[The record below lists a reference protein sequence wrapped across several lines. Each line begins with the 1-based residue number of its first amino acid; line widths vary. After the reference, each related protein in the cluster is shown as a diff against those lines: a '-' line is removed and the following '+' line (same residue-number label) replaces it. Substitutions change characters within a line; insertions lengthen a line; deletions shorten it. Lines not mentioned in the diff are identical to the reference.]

1 MWIFHPHFFHSLFS
15 LVSSSRGRFG
25 ASRRSSSAVLH
36 CCSWCA
42 VWRKFQSLPDGQT
55 AQNPFCRPPNL
66 KCEVLSARKNRVKM
80 TNIKK
85 MASEAKCTIVVI
97 GDSRTGK
104 SVLLH
109 RFVHKTFQPVSKNQI
124 DIYLF
129 FQSSTCDFSWHLT
142 VWGKVL
148 KVLDWCS
155 LYQTLLVT
163 CVITHFLFEVRL
175 VSVYSL
181 KISKERIFT
190 FSKER
195 GGIKTLPSLPDLL
208 ITKGK
213 HFYTFYIFGN

>member
-109 RFVHKTFQPVSKNQI
+109 RFVHKTFQPVSKKSNWH
-124 DIYLF
+124 LPF
-129 FQSSTCDFSWHLT
+129 FPIINSWFLVTSDYMGKSSQSSWLMF
-142 VWGKVL
+142 
-148 KVLDWCS
+148 
-155 LYQTLLVT
+155 TLSDSSGYVRNYA
-163 CVITHFLFEVRL
+163 LFMWSSSR
-175 VSVYSL
+175 
-181 KISKERIFT
+181 
-190 FSKER
+190 
-195 GGIKTLPSLPDLL
+195 
-208 ITKGK
+208 
-213 HFYTFYIFGN
+213 

>member
-124 DIYLF
+124 GIFLF
-129 FQSSTCDFSWHLT
+129 FSNH
-142 VWGKVL
+142 
-148 KVLDWCS
+148 
-155 LYQTLLVT
+155 LLV
-163 CVITHFLFEVRL
+163 
-175 VSVYSL
+175 
-181 KISKERIFT
+181 ISRDIWLYGEK
-190 FSKER
+190 FSKF
-195 GGIKTLPSLPDLL
+195 L
-208 ITKGK
+208 IDV
-213 HFYTFYIFGN
+213 HSIRLFWLRA